1 MKYIIKYQNGGS
13 NENTEVCDFFGQGDR
28 GFCWLASSILALT
41 EAINAGLKLDPVI
54 KKFVIDTGN
63 TFSSKDKFNH
73 GCPLIPKKLRI
84 GNKMKS
90 QNILSTEYKLIK
102 VIEDIDLD
110 KLSSN
115 EAYYGNFFNDFYTSE
130 RDHIITNNIKI
141 PLPNNNKK
149 IEVSTLAKYLSRRYS
164 ENREKKTYFPWNMKN
179 YEEKKLDDRYLD
191 EKYNSELGFIIK
203 RTIFPKFKFIE
214 TNIQTDFLNTG
225 VILGDNDIIKLENGE
240 TYSENSFYQ
249 IFKNVINQVE
259 DEDDEYEHFSIPE
272 YDNLVIVQKVKKEI
286 IIKKNLITPSWIKP
300 EKKKIKYSYKFFIFD
315 LDKKKHDGF
324 RSDLIIT
331 NAIINSYG
339 EYSGIFKF
347 YALSNGFDF
356 DDIKVYL
363 EIENVVDRQAKVIDD
378 LMDLDDLGTKEFFR
392 MYNDMKVL
400 FHSINLNFLYQ
411 EFDYAKYKST
421 YLNNRLLEFI
431 DKLLSNYHFVPSGL
445 FNVKKNKNEDG
456 HAMSFYY
463 CKEIKQVLFCDSN
476 KNKCFPLNEFMNSDF
491 VRNWS
496 ISFICF
502 IILRPSDEV
511 LNEDILHTPTPIST
525 PTLTPT
531 PISTPTPVDEN
542 IYGYEVTP

>member
-1 MKYIIKYQNGGS
+1 MKYHIKYQNGGS

-28 GFCWLASSILALT
+28 GFCWLASSILALK

-54 KKFVIDTGN
+54 EKFVIDTGN

-84 GNKMKS
+84 GNEMKF
-90 QNILSTEYKLIK
+90 QNILSTEYKLVK
-102 VIEDIDLD
+102 VIQDIDLD

-115 EAYYGNFFNDFYTSE
+115 ETYYRNFFNDFHEVSSE

-164 ENREKKTYFPWNMKN
+164 ENREKKTYFPWDMKN
-179 YEEKKLDDRYLD
+179 YKEKKLDDRYLD
-191 EKYNSELGFIIK
+191 ERYSSESGFIID

-214 TNIQTDFLNTG
+214 TYIQTDFMNTG

-240 TYSENSFYQ
+240 AYSENSFYQ

-259 DEDDEYEHFSIPE
+259 DEDNEYEHFSIPE

-286 IIKKNLITPSWIKP
+286 IIKNLITPSFIKP
-300 EKKKIKYSYKFFIFD
+300 EKKKIKYSYNFFIFD
-315 LDKKKHDGF
+315 LDKKRHDGF
-324 RSDLIIT
+324 SSALVIA
-331 NAIINSYG
+331 NAIINSYDKPKSG
-339 EYSGIFKF
+339 EIRDSSY
-347 YALSNGFDF
+347 GFF
-356 DDIKVYL
+356 NILDDIKVYL
-363 EIENVVDRQAKVIDD
+363 EIENVVDRQAKVIDAI
-378 LMDLDDLGTKEFFR
+378 MDLDDLGTKEFFR
-392 MYNDMKVL
+392 MYNYMKVA
-400 FHSINLNFLYQ
+400 FFQCDLNFLYQ
-411 EFDYAKYKST
+411 DSDYTKYRST

-431 DKLLSNYHFVPSGL
+431 DKLLSKYNFIPSGV
-445 FNVKKNKNEDG
+445 FNVRKNKNEDG

-476 KNKCFPLNEFMNSDF
+476 KNKCFPLNEFLNSEF

-496 ISFICF
+496 ISDFFFIV
-502 IILRPSDEV
+502 LRPSDEV
-511 LNEDILHTPTPIST
+511 LNEGILHTPTP
-525 PTLTPT
+525 
-531 PISTPTPVDEN
+531 VYEN
-542 IYGYEVTP
+542 VYGYEVTP